1 VYKEML
7 EKLDKRLNDGK
18 ILDEKTILLIRD
30 LILAVIREIEA
41 IEYHIGGDVDE
52 FDEEFGA

>member
-1 VYKEML
+1 MYKEML
-7 EKLDKRLNDGK
+7 EKLDKRLDDGK

-30 LILAVIREIEA
+30 LILAVIREIES
-41 IEYHIGGDVDE
+41 IEYHIGGGVDG